1 MNINPKKPAD
11 IELKQ
16 FKTEKIKSPQIVQVR
31 KQELELIVMKYYKTR
46 AENVFSRWSIPPEIR
61 VMENIIERYSSKSAL
76 FMTDLS
82 LQDKELLIDIVCMN
96 LENRRPEKR
105 PQDIAIDN
113 LVNLLNLR
121 EHECAKYMHFD
132 DYI

>member
-1 MNINPKKPAD
+1 MAD
-11 IELKQ
+11 IELKSLRAP
-16 FKTEKIKSPQIVQVR
+16 KIKSPEIVCVR

-46 AENVFSRWSIPPEIR
+46 SENVLSRWSIPPEIR

-82 LQDKELLIDIVCMN
+82 LHDKEILIDIVCMN
-96 LENRRPEKR
+96 IENRRTEKR
-105 PQDIAIDN
+105 PQDVAIDN

-121 EHECAKYMHFD
+121 EHECSLYIHFD